1 MRRFI
6 RIPNST
12 IAITQKGGVFAIPS
26 SSTDG
31 LPFSVTERIWCDQ
44 SGVQFLEPGT
54 KSVPPKRNRSQF
66 RQKRDASGWFLFVRT
81 PCPSLYPELLP
92 TGTLR
97 SGFRFLHRSV
107 TLESATDVYV
117 TTATHYSLES
127 INREDFRMQLA
138 HVRWD
143 SREQRKER
151 EVKQTSTR

>member
-1 MRRFI
+1 VCLRF
-6 RIPNST
+6 RH
-12 IAITQKGGVFAIPS
+12 
-26 SSTDG
+26 G
-31 LPFSVTERIWCDQ
+31 LPFSVTDQ
-44 SGVQFLEPGT
+44 SASGAPSRPIRGAVLGT
-54 KSVPPKRNRSQF
+54 GHQERTTEKKRFAISA
-66 RQKRDASGWFLFVRT
+66 KKDASGWFLFVRT